1 MAHPYWPLFDLS
13 IRTPRIEL
21 RYPDDEL
28 VCRIIEVSTKGIHDP
43 AFMPFGVAWTDKP
56 SPLLERGSI
65 QHYWKNRADH
75 AVGKWN
81 LSFVIMLDGEPV
93 GVQGIHAD
101 DFAKT
106 RVASTGSW
114 LGQAFQGQ
122 GIGKEMRAA
131 VLHFAFAGLDAERC
145 LSGAW
150 HDNASSLGVSRSLGY
165 VENGE
170 DIVLRRGVPDRQ
182 IRLLLT
188 RDEWETRR
196 RNDIEIVGLDGCI
209 DLLIEP
215 DQTEPATA

>member
-1 MAHPYWPLFDLS
+1 M
-13 IRTPRIEL
+13 
-21 RYPDDEL
+21 
-28 VCRIIEVSTKGIHDP
+28 STQGIHDP
-43 AFMPFGVAWTDKP
+43 GFMPFGFAWTDKP
-56 SPLLERGSI
+56 SPIFERNSI
-65 QHYWKNRADH
+65 QHYWKNRAEH
-75 AVGKWN
+75 APKKWGLN
-81 LSFVIMLDGEPV
+81 FVVMLDGDPV
-93 GVQGIHAD
+93 GVQGINAEE
-101 DFAKT
+101 FAKT

-170 DIVLRRGVPDRQ
+170 EIALRRGERDRQ

-188 RDEWETRR
+188 RDEWEERR
-196 RNDIEIVGLDGCI
+196 RDDIELVGLDGCI

-215 DQTEPATA
+215 SAE

>member
-1 MAHPYWPLFDLS
+1 MANPYWPLFDLS

-28 VCRIIEVSTKGIHDP
+28 VCRAVALSLKGIHDP
-43 AFMPFGVAWTDKP
+43 HFMPFAFAWTDQK
-56 SPLLERGSI
+56 SPDLERNSLK
-65 QHYWKNRADH
+65 HYWSARAAH
-75 AVGKWN
+75 TAEKWGMP
-81 LSFVIMLDGEPV
+81 FVVCLDGDPV
-93 GVQGIHAD
+93 GVQGIDAT

-106 RVASTGSW
+106 RQASTGSW

-150 HDNASSLGVSRSLGY
+150 HDNASSLGVSRAMGY

-170 DIVLRRGVPDRQ
+170 DVALRRGEPDRQ

-188 RDEWETRR
+188 RQEWETRR
-196 RNDIEIVGLDGCI
+196 RDDIEIVGLEGCV
-209 DLLIEP
+209 DLLIAP
-215 DQTEPATA
+215 DKADAATE

>member
-28 VCRIIEVSTKGIHDP
+28 VLRIIDVSTKGIHDP
-43 AFMPFGVAWTDKP
+43 AFMPFGFAWTDKP
-56 SPLLERGSI
+56 SPLFERNSI
-65 QHYWKNRADH
+65 QHYWKNRAEH
-75 AVGKWN
+75 QANKWGLN
-81 LSFVIMLDGEPV
+81 FVVMLDGEPV
-93 GVQGIHAD
+93 GIQGIHAD
-101 DFAKT
+101 DFAMT
-106 RVASTGSW
+106 RQAATGSW

-150 HDNASSLGVSRSLGY
+150 HDNASSLGVSRALGY

-170 DIVLRRGVPDRQ
+170 DIALRRGERDRQ
-182 IRLLLT
+182 IRLLLM
-188 RDEWETRR
+188 RDEWEKRR
-196 RNDIEIVGLDGCI
+196 RDDIEIVGLDACI
-209 DLLIEP
+209 NLLVEP
-215 DQTEPATA
+215 PKE